1 MKNLKGD
8 IMDLSKREK
17 IGLIS
22 FLVITISI
30 TSIFYFSSKKKDN
43 IDVIKKDE
51 AAVVQG
57 TSEKSIIE
65 VYISGEVKKPSV
77 YQLNEGDRIQKLVEL
92 AGGFTDK
99 ADTSQINLAL
109 RLKDEDYIL
118 VPQKQAA
125 ANNEGTAAVITSAQN
140 SKININTAD
149 AAELEKLPRIGPAL
163 SQRIIDYRDKN
174 GSFKDIKDIKKVSG
188 IGDKMF
194 ENLKDKITVH

>member
-1 MKNLKGD
+1 
-8 IMDLSKREK
+8 MDLSKREK
-17 IGLIS
+17 IGLTAFI
-22 FLVITISI
+22 IIIISI
-30 TSIFYFSSKKKDN
+30 TSFFYFSSKKKGN
-43 IDVIKKDE
+43 IDVIKKDDT
-51 AAVVQG
+51 AVAEN
-57 TSEKSIIE
+57 TAENNIIE

-77 YQLNEGDRIQKLVEL
+77 YQLKEGDRIQKLVEL

-125 ANNEGTAAVITSAQN
+125 ANHEGNAAAITSSQS

-149 AAELEKLPRIGPAL
+149 TSELEKLPRIGPAL

-174 GSFKDIKDIKKVSG
+174 GPFKDIKDIKKVSG

>member
-125 ANNEGTAAVITSAQN
+125 ANNEGTAAAITSTQN

-149 AAELEKLPRIGPAL
+149 AAALEKLPRIGPAL

-174 GSFKDIKDIKKVSG
+174 GPFKDIKDIKKVSG

>member
-8 IMDLSKREK
+8 IMYLSKREK

>member
-1 MKNLKGD
+1 
-8 IMDLSKREK
+8 MDLSKREK

-22 FLVITISI
+22 FLIIIISI
-30 TSIFYFSSKKKDN
+30 TSIFYFSSRKKDN
-43 IDVIKKDE
+43 IEVVNKEEPSALQNKADVND
-51 AAVVQG
+51 
-57 TSEKSIIE
+57 IE

-77 YQLNEGDRIQKLVEL
+77 YKLKEGDRILKLVEL

-109 RLKDEDYIL
+109 RLKDEDFIV

-125 ANNEGTAAVITSAQN
+125 ANSAGNASVPSPQN
-140 SKININTAD
+140 NKININTAD

-163 SQRIIDYRDKN
+163 SQRIIEYRDKN

-194 ENLKDKITVH
+194 ENMKDKITVH